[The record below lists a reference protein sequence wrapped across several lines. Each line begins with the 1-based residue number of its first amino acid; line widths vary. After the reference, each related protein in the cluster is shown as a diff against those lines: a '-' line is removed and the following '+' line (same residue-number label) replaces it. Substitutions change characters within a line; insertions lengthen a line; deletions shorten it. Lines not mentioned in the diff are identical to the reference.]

1 MLILAG
7 LVDWINA
14 ISQLLFTVVF
24 LLLFL
29 GFNQRLQVFLQSRN
43 ISAKLKVL
51 ETYALESKQKTI
63 EFLKN
68 NGSQNPESVFNTAS
82 EYFVISPVDIEPTDI
97 IRRLETLLR
106 TQETRFEKLVEE
118 TLPNTDKFTRS
129 LALTALEISA
139 ALNQVYK
146 IVRHYLLLGRK
157 TNNWILI
164 MQLDMLMPTLLRQ
177 AKSYRQALDVF
188 LEGKPIGDGA
198 GPLLAFNIVKLSQP
212 TEEISKDTVYY
223 TTSIEERTVYVVK
236 AKGPQSNVGHPG
248 EAVEKLVEKL
258 ISNGKEIGL
267 IITVDAALK
276 LEGEETGSIA
286 EGVGAAIGDPGPE
299 KIRIERIAAKYGIPL
314 HAVVIKMGFEEAIL
328 EMKKQV
334 VEGVEKA
341 MEVVR
346 ELIRKVPKEKAIIIA
361 GIGNTIG
368 IA

>member
-1 MLILAG
+1 MAG

-14 ISQLLFTVVF
+14 ISQLLFTIVF

-43 ISAKLKVL
+43 ILAKLKIL

-63 EFLKN
+63 EYLKT
-68 NGSQNPESVFNTAS
+68 NGSQNPEVIFNTAS
-82 EYFVISPVDIEPTDI
+82 EYFIINPVDIEPTDI
-97 IRRLETLLR
+97 IKRLDSLLK
-106 TQETRFEKLVEE
+106 TQENRFERLIEE
-118 TLPNTDKFTRS
+118 ALPNADKITKS
-129 LALTALEISA
+129 LAITSLEISA

-146 IVRHYLLLGRK
+146 VVRHYLLLGRK

-164 MQLDMLMPTLLRQ
+164 MQLDMLMHTLLRQ

-198 GPLLAFNIVKLSQP
+198 GPLVVFNLVKLSQP
-212 TEEISKDTVYY
+212 IEEISKDTIYY
-223 TTSIEERTVYVVK
+223 ITSIDEKTVYAIK

-258 ISNGKEIGL
+258 MSEGKEIGM

-314 HAVVIKMGFEEAIL
+314 HAIVIKMSFEEAIL
-328 EMKKQV
+328 EMKKQISD
-334 VEGVEKA
+334 GVEKA
-341 MEVVR
+341 L
-346 ELIRKVPKEKAIIIA
+346 ELIKSLIKNVPKEKAIIIA
-361 GIGNTIG
+361 GIGNTVG
-368 IA
+368 IS